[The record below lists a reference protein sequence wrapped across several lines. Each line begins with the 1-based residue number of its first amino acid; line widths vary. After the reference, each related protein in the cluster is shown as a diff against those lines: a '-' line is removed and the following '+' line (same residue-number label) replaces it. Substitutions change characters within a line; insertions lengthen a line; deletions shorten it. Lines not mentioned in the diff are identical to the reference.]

1 MLGRSF
7 CIKQGMEFPS
17 YFEAARDMIAQSTF
31 AIMPGVYVYAKLKS
45 YPPNAGEHFM
55 VTRDADEITVVTTSE
70 KLPFFAD
77 DDFLE
82 RNRDDYLLISLNVS
96 VPFYSVGFLATVGDA
111 FARAGLNILF
121 VSTYSKDYMMVRAD
135 LRERA
140 REILLQLGFQE
151 T

>member
-1 MLGRSF
+1 M
-7 CIKQGMEFPS
+7 QFPS
-17 YFEAARDMIAQSTF
+17 YFEVARDMIAQSNF
-31 AIMPGVYVYAKLKS
+31 AIMPGIYVYAKVKS
-45 YPPNAGEHFM
+45 YPGESGEHFM
-55 VTRDADEITVVTTSE
+55 VTRDAEEITVVTTSE
-70 KLPFFAD
+70 KLALFAAD
-77 DDFLE
+77 DFIE
-82 RNRDDYLLISLNVS
+82 RNRDDYMLISLNVS

-140 REILLQLGFQE
+140 REILLELGFQE